1 MFGDLKFWTNE
12 HLYFCLYRLA
22 GPGHALLWA
31 TRESSDASLPMAD
44 IPEDVK
50 LEQLLKLREQLREQI
65 DQLNADTSLESSNS
79 MRKISKYRHL
89 DGCQTKAT
97 KKVEKRPNSCTMDDC
112 ANNKIA
118 KISLSSRMEDGK
130 NEQPSCSGMIK
141 KPKEKDHDTWVL
153 NNSVTSLQNMHH
165 CPFRHKSGQL
175 SDITGT
181 ENGTKKLSL
190 HSEMDEIAP
199 TEVSKAGSFCTT
211 RTDGMPTEEK
221 MEEISLSTLISSVGN
236 EIGKLE
242 ANNAI
247 SIQAENAIPSKN
259 TETSFAIVPEKLVP
273 LPPPPPP
280 PPSTSPPVVIPPPP
294 SQCPFSSVNE
304 TNSAN
309 DENVTLEQ
317 QQSEEGEERSRSLS
331 RPAEDSGSELN
342 GIDGRSNKDGK
353 DIFLSDEDDGE
364 DIDLLLE
371 KPVEDAQTGKVIMP
385 EDGEVREKIVLAYR
399 GTDYFDVL
407 PEGWVEVTHS
417 SGLPIYL
424 HKSTRVCTFSRPYFI
439 GPGSVRHHNVPISAI
454 PCLHQRRVLKEIEEG
469 AAASAAALQNALSE
483 SNGIQS
489 GDGALEDSALVMARL
504 QAPGTKVQTA
514 EDFKERQLDAEA
526 LHDYA
531 KTVFKFK
538 KIQTYRFNKW
548 AATRNFH
555 RQRKLAE
562 AGRLG
567 KNASSIELSVGRPAL
582 PSNVKLITVPAL
594 EANLKPQ
601 HRGFFLNPQGKTS
614 VSVLHEYVQKVLKST
629 INYHFSETRN
639 SSMPYGC
646 TARLKMNLN
655 NRVLCATSVKEKL
668 MLLQEKQRREQRLQE
683 HGEQP
688 DADFV
693 VLGTGCGNSKK
704 TAKLDAA
711 RNALKVLI
719 PDVEFDPEGIAIS
732 DKKVKDEAESD
743 KEDAVAL
750 FDMLP
755 IEDSRIFDLSARAG
769 QPSPYLLLQECLK
782 RNAAYG
788 DTEIKVHSVRV
799 KHQRH
804 QFDMDVGKHR
814 VSVICANK
822 REGKQKASQAMLK
835 KLHPNLD
842 TWGSLIRLY
851 GHGTQQKQQ
860 EARKSRQ
867 SIIKLQGN
875 RTKESSALE
884 PNNAILEK
892 LRMEMLKL
900 SKSKQSIETSNVSK
914 RPKLSATNEPV
925 NEIESAQAS
934 ANYAAT
940 HPDALSVLRIDL

>member
-1 MFGDLKFWTNE
+1 MRTNPSNCSTFAIHSTE
-12 HLYFCLYRLA
+12 VC
-22 GPGHALLWA
+22 
-31 TRESSDASLPMAD
+31 DASLLMED

-50 LEQLLKLREQLREQI
+50 LEQLLELREQLREQI
-65 DQLNADTSLESSNS
+65 DQLNANTPLESSNNN
-79 MRKISKYRHL
+79 RKIPKYL
-89 DGCQTKAT
+89 EKDKCQSRAIRKT
-97 KKVEKRPNSCTMDDC
+97 EKRPNSRVMNKC
-112 ANNKIA
+112 ANEKVP
-118 KISLSSRMEDGK
+118 KISVP
-130 NEQPSCSGMIK
+130 EQPSCSSIIK
-141 KPKEKDHDTWVL
+141 KPNGKEYSAWISGTSVVACK
-153 NNSVTSLQNMHH
+153 NSHQNI
-165 CPFRHKSGQL
+165 FRHKSGQPLEATSTENKSKRL
-175 SDITGT
+175 STRSETEEIVITKVPETGT
-181 ENGTKKLSL
+181 VCSTKIDDKPI
-190 HSEMDEIAP
+190 DE
-199 TEVSKAGSFCTT
+199 
-211 RTDGMPTEEK
+211 R
-221 MEEISLSTLISSVGN
+221 MEEISLSTLIGSIGNSTGKDEAVNSVSIHMGNIISSKSAGN
-236 EIGKLE
+236 
-242 ANNAI
+242 
-247 SIQAENAIPSKN
+247 
-259 TETSFAIVPEKLVP
+259 SFAIIPEKLVP

-280 PPSTSPPVVIPPPP
+280 PPSTPPLPPPP
-294 SQCPFSSVNE
+294 PQLQFLPTNE
-304 TNSAN
+304 VNSAN
-309 DENVTLEQ
+309 DDNALLEEQ
-317 QQSEEGEERSRSLS
+317 NSEEADERSRSLS

-342 GIDGRSNKDGK
+342 GAGERSNKDEK
-353 DIFLSDEDDGE
+353 DTFLSDDDDGE

-371 KPVEDAQTGKVIMP
+371 KPVEDAQTGKVIVP

-454 PCLHQRRVLKEIEEG
+454 PCLHQRRVLKEVEEG

-483 SNGIQS
+483 SVNVQS
-489 GDGALEDSALVMARL
+489 GDGGVEDSALVMARL

-514 EDFKERQLDAEA
+514 EDFKERQLDTEA

-531 KTVFKFK
+531 KAVFKFK

-639 SSMPYGC
+639 SSLPYGC

-683 HGEQP
+683 HGEPP

-732 DKKVKDEAESD
+732 DKKVKDDAESD

-835 KLHPNLD
+835 KLHPNNFGFKLD

-875 RTKESSALE
+875 RTKESSVLE

-900 SKSKQSIETSNVSK
+900 SKSRQSIENTDVIAPK
-914 RPKLSATNEPV
+914 RPKLSATNKPV
-925 NEIESAQAS
+925 DEVQSAQIS
-934 ANYAAT
+934 ADYAAT
-940 HPDALSVLRIDL
+940 HPDALSALRIDL

>member
-1 MFGDLKFWTNE
+1 MTGIMRTNPSNCSPFIIHSTE
-12 HLYFCLYRLA
+12 MCN
-22 GPGHALLWA
+22 
-31 TRESSDASLPMAD
+31 ASLLMAD

-50 LEQLLKLREQLREQI
+50 LEQLLELREQLREQI
-65 DQLNADTSLESSNS
+65 DQLNANNQLESSSS
-79 MRKISKYRHL
+79 MRKISKYHHANKY
-89 DGCQTKAT
+89 QTGAM
-97 KKVEKRPNSCTMDDC
+97 KKTEKRPNSWTVDDY
-112 ANNKIA
+112 ANNKFA
-118 KISLSSRMEDGK
+118 KVSLPVCMEDGR
-130 NEQPSCSGMIK
+130 NDEPSCSDIK
-141 KPKEKDHDTWVL
+141 KFNEKDRG
-153 NNSVTSLQNMHH
+153 TSLLDIPTTHGQNLHQ
-165 CPFRHKSGQL
+165 CPFRHKSVL
-175 SDITGT
+175 SSDITGT
-181 ENGTKKLSL
+181 ENGSKKLSL
-190 HSEMDEIAP
+190 HSEIA
-199 TEVSKAGSFCTT
+199 ELAQNDVQNAGIVGAAKI
-211 RTDGMPTEEK
+211 DDIPTEEK
-221 MEEISLSTLISSVGN
+221 MEEISLSSLIGSMENETAKKESSSVFNAHTGSAVLCKST
-236 EIGKLE
+236 E
-242 ANNAI
+242 NNF
-247 SIQAENAIPSKN
+247 SI
-259 TETSFAIVPEKLVP
+259 FPEKLIP

-280 PPSTSPPVVIPPPP
+280 PPPTPPLAPPPP
-294 SQCPFSSVNE
+294 QLQFLMSNE
-304 TNSAN
+304 MNSTNSESALL
-309 DENVTLEQ
+309 DE
-317 QQSEEGEERSRSLS
+317 QQSEEPEERSRSLS

-342 GIDGRSNKDGK
+342 GIIDGRNNKDEK
-353 DIFLSDEDDGE
+353 DTFLSDEDDGE

-454 PCLHQRRVLKEIEEG
+454 PCLHQRRVLKEIEDG

-483 SNGIQS
+483 SVGVQS
-489 GDGALEDSALVMARL
+489 SDSALEDSALVMARL

-514 EDFKERQLDAEA
+514 EDFKERQLNAEA

-531 KTVFKFK
+531 KAVFKFR

-719 PDVEFDPEGIAIS
+719 PDVEFDPEGIARS
-732 DKKVKDEAESD
+732 DKKEKDDAESD

-804 QFDMDVGKHR
+804 QFDMEVGKHR

-875 RTKESSALE
+875 RTKESSVLE

-892 LRMEMLKL
+892 LRTEMLKL
-900 SKSKQSIETSNVSK
+900 SKSKQSIENSNMVVPK

-925 NEIESAQAS
+925 DEIQSAEAS
-934 ANYAAT
+934 ASYAAT
-940 HPDALSVLRIDL
+940 HPDALSALRIDL

>member
-1 MFGDLKFWTNE
+1 MSE
-12 HLYFCLYRLA
+12 
-22 GPGHALLWA
+22 
-31 TRESSDASLPMAD
+31 
-44 IPEDVK
+44 
-50 LEQLLKLREQLREQI
+50 
-65 DQLNADTSLESSNS
+65 
-79 MRKISKYRHL
+79 
-89 DGCQTKAT
+89 
-97 KKVEKRPNSCTMDDC
+97 
-112 ANNKIA
+112 
-118 KISLSSRMEDGK
+118 
-130 NEQPSCSGMIK
+130 IK
-141 KPKEKDHDTWVL
+141 QK
-153 NNSVTSLQNMHH
+153 HH
-165 CPFRHKSGQL
+165 K
-175 SDITGT
+175 
-181 ENGTKKLSL
+181 
-190 HSEMDEIAP
+190 
-199 TEVSKAGSFCTT
+199 
-211 RTDGMPTEEK
+211 
-221 MEEISLSTLISSVGN
+221 
-236 EIGKLE
+236 
-242 ANNAI
+242 
-247 SIQAENAIPSKN
+247 
-259 TETSFAIVPEKLVP
+259 
-273 LPPPPPP
+273 
-280 PPSTSPPVVIPPPP
+280 
-294 SQCPFSSVNE
+294 
-304 TNSAN
+304 
-309 DENVTLEQ
+309 
-317 QQSEEGEERSRSLS
+317 
-331 RPAEDSGSELN
+331 
-342 GIDGRSNKDGK
+342 
-353 DIFLSDEDDGE
+353 
-364 DIDLLLE
+364 
-371 KPVEDAQTGKVIMP
+371 
-385 EDGEVREKIVLAYR
+385 
-399 GTDYFDVL
+399 
-407 PEGWVEVTHS
+407 
-417 SGLPIYL
+417 
-424 HKSTRVCTFSRPYFI
+424 
-439 GPGSVRHHNVPISAI
+439 
-454 PCLHQRRVLKEIEEG
+454 
-469 AAASAAALQNALSE
+469 
-483 SNGIQS
+483 
-489 GDGALEDSALVMARL
+489 
-504 QAPGTKVQTA
+504 TA

-538 KIQTYRFNKW
+538 KIQVVFIQLHSHIGSINGLQHVIFIGNGSLLKLEDLEKMHPPL
-548 AATRNFH
+548 NFQLVAPLH
-555 RQRKLAE
+555 LLAKIAKINCNDKFFFYGDKLNFA
-562 AGRLG
+562 
-567 KNASSIELSVGRPAL
+567 AL

-900 SKSKQSIETSNVSK
+900 SKAKQSIETSNVLVSK

-934 ANYAAT
+934 ASYAAT

>member
-1 MFGDLKFWTNE
+1 
-12 HLYFCLYRLA
+12 
-22 GPGHALLWA
+22 
-31 TRESSDASLPMAD
+31 MAD

-50 LEQLLKLREQLREQI
+50 LEQLLELREQLREQI
-65 DQLNADTSLESSNS
+65 DQLNANTPLESSNN
-79 MRKISKYRHL
+79 MRKISKYRHPNRYQA
-89 DGCQTKAT
+89 GAVN
-97 KKVEKRPNSCTMDDC
+97 KVEKRPSSWTVDGC
-112 ANNKIA
+112 ANDKIA
-118 KISLSSRMEDGK
+118 KVLLPGRAEDER
-130 NEQPSCSGMIK
+130 NDQPSCSGVMK
-141 KPKEKDHDTWVL
+141 KSDGKNHGTWIL
-153 NNSVTSLQNMHH
+153 DIPAKYGQDLRE
-165 CPFRHKSGQL
+165 CPFRHKSVL
-175 SDITGT
+175 SSDITDT
-181 ENGTKKLSL
+181 EGNEPKKFSL
-190 HSEMDEIAP
+190 HSGIDEMTTNEVP
-199 TEVSKAGSFCTT
+199 KTETVRTT
-211 RTDGMPTEEK
+211 KIDDIPMEER
-221 MEEISLSTLISSVGN
+221 MEEISLSALIGSMKNETGKDEGSSAVIVQTGN
-236 EIGKLE
+236 AVSSKIT
-242 ANNAI
+242 
-247 SIQAENAIPSKN
+247 EN
-259 TETSFAIVPEKLVP
+259 SFTIFPEKLVP

-280 PPSTSPPVVIPPPP
+280 PLPAPSLPPPP
-294 SQCPFSSVNE
+294 PLCQFLPSNEMNLTNNE
-304 TNSAN
+304 TAL
-309 DENVTLEQ
+309 LEE
-317 QQSEEGEERSRSLS
+317 QQSEEPEGRSRSLS
-331 RPAEDSGSELN
+331 RPDEDSGGELS
-342 GIDGRSNKDGK
+342 GIDERNNKDGK
-353 DIFLSDEDDGE
+353 DVYLFDEDDGE

-439 GPGSVRHHNVPISAI
+439 GPGSVRHHNVPVSAI

-483 SNGIQS
+483 SVGVQNGDS
-489 GDGALEDSALVMARL
+489 TLEDSALVMARL

-531 KTVFKFK
+531 KAVFKFK

-668 MLLQEKQRREQRLQE
+668 MLLQEKQKREQRLQE
-683 HGEQP
+683 NGEQP

-719 PDVEFDPEGIAIS
+719 PDVEFDPEGIARS
-732 DKKVKDEAESD
+732 DKKVKDDAESD

-867 SIIKLQGN
+867 SIIRLQGN

-900 SKSKQSIETSNVSK
+900 SKSKQSIETCSVPVPK

-925 NEIESAQAS
+925 DDVQSAQTSAS
-934 ANYAAT
+934 YAAT
-940 HPDALSVLRIDL
+940 HPDALSALRIDL

>member
-1 MFGDLKFWTNE
+1 MTGVMRTNPSNCSTFIIHSTE
-12 HLYFCLYRLA
+12 VC
-22 GPGHALLWA
+22 
-31 TRESSDASLPMAD
+31 DASLLMAD

-50 LEQLLKLREQLREQI
+50 LEQLLELREQLREQI
-65 DQLNADTSLESSNS
+65 DQLNANSPMEVSSNIQ
-79 MRKISKYRHL
+79 KVSKCRHF
-89 DGCQTKAT
+89 DRCQTRIRKT
-97 KKVEKRPNSCTMDDC
+97 EKRPSCAVNGWTND
-112 ANNKIA
+112 KIA
-118 KISLSSRMEDGK
+118 RVSPLCDGEDEQS
-130 NEQPSCSGMIK
+130 EQPSCSSIMK
-141 KPKEKDHDTWVL
+141 KPDEKVL
-153 NNSVTSLQNMHH
+153 CTSVLDISATDWQNLHQY
-165 CPFRHKSGQL
+165 PFRHRSGL
-175 SDITGT
+175 SSDITGT
-181 ENGTKKLSL
+181 ENESKKLYL
-190 HSEMDEIAP
+190 KINEIIPDETTKTGTI
-199 TEVSKAGSFCTT
+199 CTT
-211 RTDGMPTEEK
+211 KMEER
-221 MEEISLSTLISSVGN
+221 MEEISLSTLICSMEN
-236 EIGKLE
+236 EAGKDGE
-242 ANNAI
+242 SNVA
-247 SIQAENAIPSKN
+247 SIQTGNAPPNGTENSSI
-259 TETSFAIVPEKLVP
+259 TPEKLVP
-273 LPPPPPP
+273 LPPPPFPL
-280 PPSTSPPVVIPPPP
+280 PSTP
-294 SQCPFSSVNE
+294 SLSLALPQHQFLASNEVNS
-304 TNSAN
+304 TS
-309 DENVTLEQ
+309 DENILLDK
-317 QQSEEGEERSRSLS
+317 QQSEEAEECNKSLLQ
-331 RPAEDSGSELN
+331 PIEDSSNELN
-342 GIDGRSNKDGK
+342 GICGRNNKDEK
-353 DIFLSDEDDGE
+353 YAFLSDEDDGE
-364 DIDLLLE
+364 DIEEIDLLLE
-371 KPVEDAQTGKVIMP
+371 KPVEDAQTGRVIMP

-469 AAASAAALQNALSE
+469 AAASAAALQSAISE
-483 SNGIQS
+483 SVGVQS
-489 GDGALEDSALVMARL
+489 GDAAVENSALVMARL

-514 EDFKERQLDAEA
+514 EDFKERQLDTEA

-531 KTVFKFK
+531 KAVFKFK
-538 KIQTYRFNKW
+538 KIQTYRFSKW

-562 AGRLG
+562 AVRLG

-683 HGEQP
+683 HGQQP

-719 PDVEFDPEGIAIS
+719 PDVEFDPEGIARS
-732 DKKVKDEAESD
+732 DKKVKDDAESD

-835 KLHPNLD
+835 KLHPNVNNLD
-842 TWGSLIRLY
+842 TWGSVIRLY

-892 LRMEMLKL
+892 LRTEMLKL
-900 SKSKQSIETSNVSK
+900 SRSKQSAKACNVPK
-914 RPKLSATNEPV
+914 RRKLSATSEPV
-925 NEIESAQAS
+925 DEIQSVKTS

-940 HPDALSVLRIDL
+940 HPDALSALRIDL

>member
-1 MFGDLKFWTNE
+1 MRTNPSNCSTFIIHSTE
-12 HLYFCLYRLA
+12 VC
-22 GPGHALLWA
+22 
-31 TRESSDASLPMAD
+31 DASLLMAD

-50 LEQLLKLREQLREQI
+50 LEQLLELREQLREQI
-65 DQLNADTSLESSNS
+65 DQLNAKNPLEPSSS
-79 MRKISKYRHL
+79 MRKISKYRHP
-89 DGCQTKAT
+89 DRCQAKAIR
-97 KKVEKRPNSCTMDDC
+97 KAEKRPNSCTVNGCTND
-112 ANNKIA
+112 KVA
-118 KISLSSRMEDGK
+118 KVSLTGIMEDEK
-130 NEQPSCSGMIK
+130 SAQPSCSGVMK
-141 KPKEKDHDTWVL
+141 KPDEKDHGTWIL
-153 NNSVTSLQNMHH
+153 DIPATHRQNMHQYL
-165 CPFRHKSGQL
+165 FRYKSGL
-175 SDITGT
+175 SSDITGT
-181 ENGTKKLSL
+181 ENGSKKLSL
-190 HSEMDEIAP
+190 HSKIDETTP
-199 TEVSKAGSFCTT
+199 KEVPKAGTICTT
-211 RTDGMPTEEK
+211 KVDDISTEER
-221 MEEISLSTLISSVGN
+221 MEEISLSTLIGSMEDQTRKSD
-236 EIGKLE
+236 I
-242 ANNAI
+242 NNAI
-247 SIQAENAIPSKN
+247 NVQTGNILSNSTENNFSIAAENL
-259 TETSFAIVPEKLVP
+259 VPLVP
-273 LPPPPPP
+273 LPPPPSP
-280 PPSTSPPVVIPPPP
+280 PPSTPLLPPPAPQHQFLP
-294 SQCPFSSVNE
+294 SNE
-304 TNSAN
+304 MNLTDDKNILS
-309 DENVTLEQ
+309 DK
-317 QQSEEGEERSRSLS
+317 QQSEEAEERSKSLS
-331 RPAEDSGSELN
+331 RPAEDSGNELN
-342 GIDGRSNKDGK
+342 EIDGRNNGDRKDA
-353 DIFLSDEDDGE
+353 FLSDEDDGE

-371 KPVEDAQTGKVIMP
+371 KPIEDAQTGKVIVP

-483 SNGIQS
+483 SVSVQS
-489 GDGALEDSALVMARL
+489 GDGAVEDSALVMARL

-514 EDFKERQLDAEA
+514 EDFKERQLDTQA

-531 KTVFKFK
+531 KAVFKFK

-629 INYHFSETRN
+629 INYYFSETRN

-704 TAKLDAA
+704 TSKLDAA

-719 PDVEFDPEGIAIS
+719 PDVEFDPEGIARS
-732 DKKVKDEAESD
+732 DKKMKDDAESD

-900 SKSKQSIETSNVSK
+900 SKSRQSSKACNVPK

-925 NEIESAQAS
+925 DEIQSAQIS
-934 ANYAAT
+934 ANYATT
-940 HPDALSVLRIDL
+940 HPDALSALRIDL

>member
-1 MFGDLKFWTNE
+1 
-12 HLYFCLYRLA
+12 
-22 GPGHALLWA
+22 
-31 TRESSDASLPMAD
+31 MAD

-50 LEQLLKLREQLREQI
+50 LEQLLELREQLREQI
-65 DQLNADTSLESSNS
+65 DQLNAKNPLEPSSS
-79 MRKISKYRHL
+79 MRKISKYRHP
-89 DGCQTKAT
+89 DRCQAKAIR
-97 KKVEKRPNSCTMDDC
+97 KAEKRPNSCTVNGCTND
-112 ANNKIA
+112 KVA
-118 KISLSSRMEDGK
+118 KVSLTGIMEDEK
-130 NEQPSCSGMIK
+130 SAQPSCSGVMK
-141 KPKEKDHDTWVL
+141 KPDEKDHGTWIL
-153 NNSVTSLQNMHH
+153 DIPATHRQNMHQYL
-165 CPFRHKSGQL
+165 FRYKSGL
-175 SDITGT
+175 SSDITGT
-181 ENGTKKLSL
+181 ENGSKKLSL
-190 HSEMDEIAP
+190 HSKIDETTP
-199 TEVSKAGSFCTT
+199 KEVPKAGTICTT
-211 RTDGMPTEEK
+211 KVDDISTEER
-221 MEEISLSTLISSVGN
+221 MEEISLSTLIGSMEDQTRKSD
-236 EIGKLE
+236 I
-242 ANNAI
+242 NNAI
-247 SIQAENAIPSKN
+247 NVQTGNILSNSTENNFSIAAENL
-259 TETSFAIVPEKLVP
+259 VPLVP
-273 LPPPPPP
+273 LPPPPSP
-280 PPSTSPPVVIPPPP
+280 PPSTPLLPPPAPQHQFLP
-294 SQCPFSSVNE
+294 SNE
-304 TNSAN
+304 MNLTDDKNILS
-309 DENVTLEQ
+309 DK
-317 QQSEEGEERSRSLS
+317 QQSEEAEERSKSLS
-331 RPAEDSGSELN
+331 RPAEDSGNELN
-342 GIDGRSNKDGK
+342 EIDGRNNGDRKDA
-353 DIFLSDEDDGE
+353 FLSDEDDGE

-371 KPVEDAQTGKVIMP
+371 KPIEDAQTGKVIVP

-483 SNGIQS
+483 SVSVQS
-489 GDGALEDSALVMARL
+489 GDGAVEDSALVMARL

-514 EDFKERQLDAEA
+514 EDFKERQLDTQA

-531 KTVFKFK
+531 KAVFKFK

-629 INYHFSETRN
+629 INYYFSETRN

-704 TAKLDAA
+704 TSKLDAA

-719 PDVEFDPEGIAIS
+719 PDVEFDPEGIARS
-732 DKKVKDEAESD
+732 DKKMKDDAESD

-900 SKSKQSIETSNVSK
+900 SKSRQSSKACNVPK

-925 NEIESAQAS
+925 DEIQSAQIS
-934 ANYAAT
+934 ANYATT
-940 HPDALSVLRIDL
+940 HPDALSALRIDL

>member
-1 MFGDLKFWTNE
+1 MIGFLIGKKRKAAKHQMTGIMRTNPSNCSTFVIHSTE
-12 HLYFCLYRLA
+12 VC
-22 GPGHALLWA
+22 
-31 TRESSDASLPMAD
+31 DASLLMAD

-50 LEQLLKLREQLREQI
+50 LEQLLELREQLREQI
-65 DQLNADTSLESSNS
+65 DQLNANGPLESSSS
-79 MRKISKYRHL
+79 MRKIPKYRHPDRYQARKAEKRSSSCTV
-89 DGCQTKAT
+89 DGCANDTVA
-97 KKVEKRPNSCTMDDC
+97 KVSVT
-112 ANNKIA
+112 
-118 KISLSSRMEDGK
+118 SSVEDER
-130 NEQPSCSGMIK
+130 NEQPGCSGMMK
-141 KPKEKDHDTWVL
+141 KQDEKDHSIWVQDIL
-153 NNSVTSLQNMHH
+153 TTYCDNQ
-165 CPFRHKSGQL
+165 CPFRRKSGL
-175 SDITGT
+175 SSDITGVG
-181 ENGTKKLSL
+181 NGPKKSRL
-190 HSEMDEIAP
+190 HVETDEIAP
-199 TEVSKAGSFCTT
+199 KEVPKAGTICTMK
-211 RTDGMPTEEK
+211 TDNIPMDK
-221 MEEISLSTLISSVGN
+221 MEEVPLNTLVGN
-236 EIGKLE
+236 ETRE
-242 ANNAI
+242 DVANNVFCVQTGNI
-247 SIQAENAIPSKN
+247 ESKRSEN
-259 TETSFAIVPEKLVP
+259 SFTIIPEKLVP

-280 PPSTSPPVVIPPPP
+280 PPPTPPLPPPP
-294 SQCPFSSVNE
+294 PQHQFLPSSE
-304 TNSAN
+304 MNSTR
-309 DENVTLEQ
+309 DENILEE
-317 QQSEEGEERSRSLS
+317 QQSEEAEERSRSLS

-342 GIDGRSNKDGK
+342 GIDGQNNKNGK
-353 DIFLSDEDDGE
+353 DAYLSDEDDGE

-483 SNGIQS
+483 SVGVQS
-489 GDGALEDSALVMARL
+489 SNGALEDSALVMARL

-514 EDFKERQLDAEA
+514 EDFKERQLDTEA

-531 KTVFKFK
+531 KAVFKFK

-719 PDVEFDPEGIAIS
+719 PDVEFDPEGIARS
-732 DKKVKDEAESD
+732 DKKVKDDAESD

-875 RTKESSALE
+875 RTKENSALE

-900 SKSKQSIETSNVSK
+900 SKSKQSNEACVVPK
-914 RPKLSATNEPV
+914 RPKLSATSEPV
-925 NEIESAQAS
+925 DEIQSAQTS
-934 ANYAAT
+934 ADYAAI
-940 HPDALSVLRIDL
+940 HPDALSALRIDL

>member
-1 MFGDLKFWTNE
+1 MTGIMRTNPSN
-12 HLYFCLYRLA
+12 CS
-22 GPGHALLWA
+22 
-31 TRESSDASLPMAD
+31 TCDASLLMAD

-50 LEQLLKLREQLREQI
+50 LEQLLELREQLREQI
-65 DQLNADTSLESSNS
+65 DQLNANSTLEPSTS
-79 MRKISKYRHL
+79 MRKISKYRHH
-89 DGCQTKAT
+89 DRCQARVT
-97 KKVEKRPNSCTMDDC
+97 KVEKRLNSWTTDGC
-112 ANNKIA
+112 ANDKIA
-118 KISLSSRMEDGK
+118 KISLPVRIEDGR
-130 NEQPSCSGMIK
+130 NEQPSCSGMVK
-141 KPKEKDHDTWVL
+141 KPDGKEHDIWVL
-153 NNSVTSLQNMHH
+153 DNSIISRHNLHQ
-165 CPFRHKSGQL
+165 CSFQHKSEQL
-175 SDITGT
+175 SGIISAG
-181 ENGTKKLSL
+181 NGPKKLSL
-190 HSEMDEIAP
+190 YSEMDEIAP
-199 TEVSKAGSFCTT
+199 TEISKAGNSCTA
-211 RTDGMPTEEK
+211 RIDDMPMEEK
-221 MEEISLSTLISSVGN
+221 MEELSLNTLINSIEN
-236 EIGKLE
+236 ETGKDE
-242 ANNAI
+242 TNNAA
-247 SIQAENAIPSKN
+247 SIQMEYAIPSN
-259 TETSFAIVPEKLVP
+259 SAEDAFAIEKLVP

-280 PPSTSPPVVIPPPP
+280 PPPASPLPPPP
-294 SQCPFSSVNE
+294 PRCPFSSVNE
-304 TNSAN
+304 VNSAN
-309 DENVTLEQ
+309 SENPLLEMQ
-317 QQSEEGEERSRSLS
+317 QPEKQSRSLS
-331 RPAEDSGSELN
+331 QPTEDSGNELSKQ
-342 GIDGRSNKDGK
+342 SNKDGK
-353 DIFLSDEDDGE
+353 DVFLSDEDDGE

-371 KPVEDAQTGKVIMP
+371 KPVEDAQMGKVIMP

-469 AAASAAALQNALSE
+469 AAASAAALENALSE
-483 SNGIQS
+483 SVGVQS
-489 GDGALEDSALVMARL
+489 GDGTLEDSALVMARL

-531 KTVFKFK
+531 KAVFKFK

-732 DKKVKDEAESD
+732 DKKMKDDTESD

-875 RTKESSALE
+875 RTKESSTLE

-900 SKSKQSIETSNVSK
+900 SKSKQSREACNIFVPK

-925 NEIESAQAS
+925 DEIQSAQSS

-940 HPDALSVLRIDL
+940 HPDALSALRIDL

>member
-1 MFGDLKFWTNE
+1 
-12 HLYFCLYRLA
+12 
-22 GPGHALLWA
+22 
-31 TRESSDASLPMAD
+31 MAD

-65 DQLNADTSLESSNS
+65 DQLNADSPLESSNS

-97 KKVEKRPNSCTMDDC
+97 KKVEKRPNSCTVDGC
-112 ANNKIA
+112 ANSKIT
-118 KISLSSRMEDGK
+118 KISLQSRMEDGK
-130 NEQPSCSGMIK
+130 NEQPGCSGMTK
-141 KPKEKDHDTWVL
+141 KPNDTWVL
-153 NNSVTSLQNMHH
+153 DNPVTSLQNLHH
-165 CPFRHKSGQL
+165 CPFRNKSDQL

-181 ENGTKKLSL
+181 ENGPKKLGL

-199 TEVSKAGSFCTT
+199 IEVSKAGNFCAT
-211 RTDGMPTEEK
+211 RTDDMPIEEK
-221 MEEISLSTLISSVGN
+221 MEEISLSTLIGSVGN
-236 EIGKLE
+236 EVGKDE
-242 ANNAI
+242 ADNTI
-247 SIQAENAIPSKN
+247 SVQLENAIPAKN
-259 TETSFAIVPEKLVP
+259 IEAT
-273 LPPPPPP
+273 
-280 PPSTSPPVVIPPPP
+280 
-294 SQCPFSSVNE
+294 
-304 TNSAN
+304 N
-309 DENVTLEQ
+309 DENALLEQ
-317 QQSEEGEERSRSLS
+317 QQSEKTEERSRSLS

-483 SNGIQS
+483 SVGVQS
-489 GDGALEDSALVMARL
+489 GDGALEDSAVVMARL

-900 SKSKQSIETSNVSK
+900 SKAKQSIETSNVLVSK

-934 ANYAAT
+934 ASYAAT

>member
-1 MFGDLKFWTNE
+1 
-12 HLYFCLYRLA
+12 
-22 GPGHALLWA
+22 
-31 TRESSDASLPMAD
+31 MAD

-50 LEQLLKLREQLREQI
+50 LEQLLELREQLREQI
-65 DQLNADTSLESSNS
+65 DQLDANNPPEPSGS
-79 MRKISKYRHL
+79 MRKISKYPDR
-89 DGCQTKAT
+89 CQARVSKKA
-97 KKVEKRPNSCTMDDC
+97 EKRPNSCTVNGCSND
-112 ANNKIA
+112 KVA
-118 KISLSSRMEDGK
+118 KVSLPEGTENEK
-130 NEQPSCSGMIK
+130 NEQPSCSGVIK
-141 KPKEKDHDTWVL
+141 PDEKVHGTWIL
-153 NNSVTSLQNMHH
+153 DIPAAYRQNLHQY
-165 CPFRHKSGQL
+165 PSRHILELS

-181 ENGTKKLSL
+181 ENGSKKLSL
-190 HSEMDEIAP
+190 HSKIDEITP
-199 TEVSKAGSFCTT
+199 KEVPKAETICT
-211 RTDGMPTEEK
+211 RKIEDIPMEER
-221 MEEISLSTLISSVGN
+221 MEEISLSTLISSMGDETAKDDINNTASVQIGN
-236 EIGKLE
+236 IV
-242 ANNAI
+242 
-247 SIQAENAIPSKN
+247 SSKN
-259 TETSFAIVPEKLVP
+259 IESSFSIDAEKLVP
-273 LPPPPPP
+273 LPPPPSP
-280 PPSTSPPVVIPPPP
+280 PPSTPSLPLPPP
-294 SQCPFSSVNE
+294 QHQFLSSNEVN
-304 TNSAN
+304 SIG
-309 DENVTLEQ
+309 DENTLLDE
-317 QQSEEGEERSRSLS
+317 QQSEGAGERSKSLS

-342 GIDGRSNKDGK
+342 GIDGRNNKDDK
-353 DIFLSDEDDGE
+353 DAFLSDEDDGE

-454 PCLHQRRVLKEIEEG
+454 PCLHQRRVLKEMEEG

-483 SNGIQS
+483 SVGVQS
-489 GDGALEDSALVMARL
+489 GDVAFEDSALVMARL

-514 EDFKERQLDAEA
+514 EDFKERQLDTEA
-526 LHDYA
+526 LHEYA
-531 KTVFKFK
+531 KAVFKFK

-594 EANLKPQ
+594 ETNLKPQ

-693 VLGTGCGNSKK
+693 ILGTGCGNSKK

-719 PDVEFDPEGIAIS
+719 PDVEFDPEGIARS
-732 DKKVKDEAESD
+732 DKKVKDDAESD

-875 RTKESSALE
+875 RTRESSALE

-900 SKSKQSIETSNVSK
+900 SKSKQSIETCNVPK
-914 RPKLSATNEPV
+914 RPKLSATSEPV
-925 NEIESAQAS
+925 DAIQSAQTS

-940 HPDALSVLRIDL
+940 HPDALSALRIDL